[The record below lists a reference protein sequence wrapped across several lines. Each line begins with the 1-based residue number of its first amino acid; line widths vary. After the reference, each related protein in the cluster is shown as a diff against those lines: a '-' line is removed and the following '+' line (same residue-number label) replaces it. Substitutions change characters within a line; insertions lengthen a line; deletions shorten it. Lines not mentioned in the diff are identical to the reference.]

1 MCCHQPRD
9 PPRHIC
15 DTCLRTFPQTRHRAS
30 SVFCLQFRVEYRPSD
45 SFLFRL
51 KRRLAGFWEQPPE
64 QNFVRSIIYIWHV
77 QQQLRSDE
85 EIWRGSP
92 YTDINTSVLSGMSE
106 SRRNCSFEPVLF
118 YWFDWADSQS
128 FCESREFKGRQWTSL
143 KTLKLVFKIATFSL
157 WNLSE

>member
-9 PPRHIC
+9 PPPRHIW
-15 DTCLRTFPQTRHRAS
+15 DICLRTFPQTRHRAS

-45 SFLFRL
+45 YFLFRL
-51 KRRLAGFWEQPPE
+51 KRRLAGFWAQPPE

-77 QQQLRSDE
+77 QQQLRSDAE
-85 EIWRGSP
+85 VWRGSP
-92 YTDINTSVLSGMSE
+92 YTDINTSVLVGDVRFAKELFIWTGS
-106 SRRNCSFEPVLF
+106 F

-128 FCESREFKGRQWTSL
+128 FCESREFKERLLTSM

-157 WNLSE
+157 